1 MLGLSL
7 VVASWGY
14 SSRGFSLWCV
24 GFSLRW
30 LLSLPPGTQAPVVAA
45 LGLCSL
51 DSVAVAHGPHVGS
64 SWTRDQTSVP
74 CVARQTLNHWI
85 TREAQI
91 HFFKRIFSFFISPT
105 FTKMSFKRNML
116 RLYSRYRSGIIT
128 KQNFNLWN
136 TVILHPF
143 DAQSSILFDYRSS
156 YRITEIN

>member
-1 MLGLSL
+1 MAARRLSL
-7 VVASWGY
+7 LRPAF
-14 SSRGFSLWCV
+14 SSFSTQTTQCGAFSCWRAWAQWLWCT
-24 GFSLRW
+24 GL
-30 LLSLPPGTQAPVVAA
+30 AA
-45 LGLCSL
+45 
-51 DSVAVAHGPHVGS
+51 ARHVGS